1 MASAS
6 AEGGIVEGQRLRREQ
21 AVVRRSECQ
30 DVESSSDAPE
40 DPTHSELN
48 VLLDGNFSNDFALAV
63 RSEDHKSMRTK
74 KKEWITRY
82 CTRNDGPNS

>member
-6 AEGGIVEGQRLRREQ
+6 AGGGLVEGQRLRREQ

-48 VLLDGNFSNDFALAV
+48 VLLGRKSQQQFCPRRAIG
-63 RSEDHKSMRTK
+63 RSQKYAYQEEGMD
-74 KKEWITRY
+74 Y
-82 CTRNDGPNS
+82 